1 MGHKKRDM
9 FNFVTTLANIDQ
21 FS

>member
-21 FS
+21 FL